1 MLRHKAQ
8 RREAA
13 GARRVVFEEIKSDGQ
28 SIEQPSRNLF
38 VAAFGVPVTAA
49 IAAAKVHA
57 DIHLLRRGG
66 EQAVGHRDIFVNERA
81 PIVAARGERALYLG
95 IAEFGKSGFVDLDVT
110 ATRRRKGAKLRRESV
125 DRIGPELIH
134 VVICYRGIAAAE
146 VQRAWPRNRDL
157 RPAIRAGFE
166 EVRVGRID
174 RMVPLHAAADNRD
187 RLRAATASPVRAN
200 SVGAANS
207 IDAQLPERAVE
218 KAVIG
223 AATKFAISDK
233 FEAQSLLQ
241 PDRIGNGGIF
251 GGGERG
257 RVDLALG
264 KAGAFAQQI
273 GRTQQTADM
282 LGAEWRFSRGHIRR
296 RLRAECHE
304 APPISGILTPSAF
317 AIAANS
323 SHSFAGIG
331 MPVLRRAASV
341 RLPRSPG
348 SKISSNPARRGRAL
362 MIAASPSASVS
373 KSTSGRNVS
382 ISITSIAVLAV
393 CRAPFCGPSAGAWIG
408 AAASTLASISNMKAK
423 PEPLG
428 PPSGSRI
435 SACLASVVG
444 SPVAVSTA
452 PSGSAAPVARACKIL
467 PFEIVLA
474 DMSSAISPLL
484 LGTAIAIGLVA
495 MLATRAP

>member
-38 VAAFGVPVTAA
+38 VAAFGVAVTAA
-49 IAAAKVHA
+49 SPPRKCSAHGPGIVIFGQRSERVLRKSASAA
-57 DIHLLRRGG
+57 L
-66 EQAVGHRDIFVNERA
+66 
-81 PIVAARGERALYLG
+81 
-95 IAEFGKSGFVDLDVT
+95 
-110 ATRRRKGAKLRRESV
+110 
-125 DRIGPELIH
+125 
-134 VVICYRGIAAAE
+134 
-146 VQRAWPRNRDL
+146 
-157 RPAIRAGFE
+157 
-166 EVRVGRID
+166 
-174 RMVPLHAAADNRD
+174 VPLHAAADNRD
-187 RLRAATASPVRAN
+187 RLRASTALGQLRIDTIGGADA
-200 SVGAANS
+200 VGA
-207 IDAQLPERAVE
+207 DGRGGAVE

-241 PDRIGNGGIF
+241 PDRIGSGGIF

-273 GRTQQTADM
+273 GRTQQSADM
-282 LGAEWRFSRGHIRR
+282 LGAEWRFSRGRIGR

-304 APPISGILTPSAF
+304 APPISGILTPPAF